1 MKRNIDDFNGMSD
14 FIISMVTVIAW
25 VLIGTIVT
33 IGYFTIET
41 KGESIMLSFTST
53 IFTII
58 SSLGIVATISIYCWQ
73 KNDQKNRD
81 NAILNRRKESI
92 KHLIKISV
100 SNFSFYINRFEAELC
115 GKNIKNSICQLE
127 MIEIKYIER
136 CLIDSKDIDLK
147 MFYLIS
153 NLLDA
158 VVEQKEIIKKRVT
171 NNLCVKQNHLH
182 LTKVYC
188 HHAKEEINCLY
199 DCIIEC

>member
-73 KNDQKNRD
+73 
-81 NAILNRRKESI
+81 RKESI